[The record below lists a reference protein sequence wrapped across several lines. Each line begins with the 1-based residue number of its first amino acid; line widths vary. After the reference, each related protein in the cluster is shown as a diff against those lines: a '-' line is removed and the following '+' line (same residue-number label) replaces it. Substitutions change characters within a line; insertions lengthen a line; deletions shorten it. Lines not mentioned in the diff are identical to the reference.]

1 MRNAEKK
8 WKSNFLIHIMD
19 QILQQF
25 QLNSSPVNVIEPS
38 DDMSPLVQ
46 VIDLMTLGNKPVPE
60 TMLTKKYV
68 AVGRH

>member
-25 QLNSSPVNVIEPS
+25 QLNSSLVNVIEPS

-46 VIDLMTLGNKPVPE
+46 VIDLMPLGNKPLPE
-60 TMLTKKYV
+60 PMLTKKYV